1 MYCDLFGFDVASYI
15 QKESKVEV
23 FNYAKRGEFL
33 LNEQARRHLLTLF
46 RHKLLITIL
55 SRDPRYQTE

>member
-1 MYCDLFGFDVASYI
+1 MDQFGFDVASYI

-23 FNYAKRGEFL
+23 FNYAKRREFL
-33 LNEQARRHLLTLF
+33 LSEQTRRHLLALC

-55 SRDPRYQTE
+55 SRDPRYQAE

>member
-1 MYCDLFGFDVASYI
+1 MASYI

-23 FNYAKRGEFL
+23 FNYAKRREFL
-33 LNEQARRHLLTLF
+33 LSEQTRRHLLALC

-55 SRDPRYQTE
+55 SRDPRYQAE